1 MPNEACV
8 AIRWFRLRL
17 LSAKEVYKMDCI
29 DRKELKQFLD
39 GKLPADRLIEI
50 DGHLDECGA
59 CRAAVG
65 RMSSVINFA
74 SEVMGTTD
82 CPEYEELSAYV
93 DESLDAEKT
102 KSVRSHICL
111 CEICSRDVDRI
122 SELRSHAA
130 LREKVFVKP
139 GIYTSRPKQGVF
151 VRWRTALA
159 VVSLGGLIAV
169 AVIFGNVGDQNH
181 KNRPQVANNPP
192 IVNNLPK
199 PPADD
204 VAKTEVK
211 EAPVVIESAP
221 PSPSV
226 VAEAPAKPAPVV
238 KTVLR
243 DGSYSVISSNG
254 NLVFAKKDG
263 VVMRGGA
270 KIAAAVDEKLRTG
283 KIKPAKP
290 IQMAMATIHVRSAG
304 AYDVPP
310 TAPKQ
315 IAPVEKVLITEKPA
329 FTWAAVD
336 LAESYRVRVYDKSGN
351 LIVDQVVE
359 DTSFVPSTALP
370 RGKAYSWRV
379 GVRFSETD
387 GWTES
392 AASGFAVI
400 SAEDYGVINRVRR
413 DFAGSHLAMGAAY
426 ESAGLYEEAIAEYK
440 ALRRA
445 NPNSELANRLLDGVA
460 GQ

>member
-1 MPNEACV
+1 
-8 AIRWFRLRL
+8 
-17 LSAKEVYKMDCI
+17 MDCI

-39 GKLPADRLIEI
+39 GKLAAQRLIEI
-50 DGHLDECGA
+50 DEHLDECKA
-59 CRAAVG
+59 CRAAAG

-74 SEVMGTTD
+74 SEVTGTTD

-93 DESLDAEKT
+93 DKSLDTERM
-102 KSVRSHICL
+102 KSVRSHIGL

-130 LREKVFVKP
+130 LREKIVVKP
-139 GIYTSRPKQGVF
+139 QARMHRRRQGVF
-151 VRWRTALA
+151 VYWRQALA
-159 VVSLGGLIAV
+159 AVSLCGVIAV
-169 AVIFGNVGDQNH
+169 AIVVFGNAGDQNH
-181 KNRPQVANNPP
+181 NNRPQVANNPP

-199 PPADD
+199 APADD
-204 VAKTEVK
+204 VTKIEPQD
-211 EAPVVIESAP
+211 APAVVESAP
-221 PSPSV
+221 PSPSI

-243 DGSYSVISSNG
+243 DGRYSVISSNG
-254 NLVFAKKDG
+254 KIAFAKKDG
-263 VVMRGGA
+263 VVVRGGA
-270 KIAAAVDEKLRTG
+270 RIAAAIDEKLRTG

-290 IQMAMATIHVRSAG
+290 IQVAMATIHVRSAG

-315 IAPVEKVLITEKPA
+315 IAPVEKVLITQKPA

-351 LIVDQVVE
+351 LIIDQVVE
-359 DTSFVPSTALP
+359 QTTFTPSSSLP

-387 GWTES
+387 GWVES
-392 AASGFAVI
+392 AAGGFAVI
-400 SAEDYGVINRVRR
+400 SAEDYSLINRARK

-426 ESAGLYEEAIAEYK
+426 ESAGLYEEAAAEYK

-445 NPNSELANRLLDGVA
+445 NPNSELANKLLDGVA
-460 GQ
+460 GN